1 MTLWLT
7 WRSWMLSR
15 VGYVESK
22 LRLLVRSLE
31 DTPNVKYAHPLT
43 KCFLT
48 TSAKW
53 ACCSSFFMGLSFDM
67 SYVLRSRIGT
77 AASARHQRFPFL
89 FDFRNGAP
97 KIDLTPAVSDF
108 VAFVRRAWDTPQY
121 TSEGTYWPMLL
132 SRLELTCF
140 MRAGMDLSVR
150 WVSRAQLPEVVYED
164 EPHARLPVKRKR
176 EPQASPA
183 GSYLA

>member
-1 MTLWLT
+1 
-7 WRSWMLSR
+7 

-67 SYVLRSRIGT
+67 SYVLRFLSRALALRQVRVTNVIFFL
-77 AASARHQRFPFL
+77 SL

-121 TSEGTYWPMLL
+121 TSEGTYWPVAVNISAC
-132 SRLELTCF
+132 SRFSC
-140 MRAGMDLSVR
+140 
-150 WVSRAQLPEVVYED
+150 AQEWT
-164 EPHARLPVKRKR
+164 
-176 EPQASPA
+176 
-183 GSYLA
+183 

>member
-1 MTLWLT
+1 
-7 WRSWMLSR
+7 MLSR

-132 SRLELTCF
+132 SRL
-140 MRAGMDLSVR
+140 
-150 WVSRAQLPEVVYED
+150 QLAHVI
-164 EPHARLPVKRKR
+164 HARRNGLERAVG
-176 EPQASPA
+176 ESGSAA
-183 GSYLA
+183 GGGLRGRAAR